1 MYAKRALVVDDSA
14 TARKV
19 MSNQLREQGLDVDV
33 VNSAGE
39 AIDYLC
45 ESSPHIIFMDY
56 EMPGMDGFQ
65 ALKAIKSNPQT
76 AMIPVLMYTSKESG
90 LHVGRAHALGAVGV
104 LPKTLEPVGLKKIL
118 EDMHLLPD
126 QEPLSMPEI
135 DEKAVRDDIEH
146 LDAIAMGEMQDTA
159 VELQAALSKVEQS
172 LQDTQVSGDEIRK
185 WIKDLGQRL
194 GEELVINRDLILSR
208 IHEGRRGLG
217 PYIIQLLMLVVVI
230 VGFLVITF
238 RLGDVK
244 EMLGEHSNLSE
255 NLPAREES
263 TSLVSRQESLPVGAP
278 LVSVSALQWMVNQSS
293 HFPYGQRP
301 FSDHDVEWLNELLN
315 YLQQMGYSG
324 PVVLRA
330 HWGRYCEQGDGQQG
344 HRLPASD
351 TRLSECRILDT
362 EESPPVYPSVGF
374 SNLMQTHS
382 AVEEG
387 RVILTLES
395 GGYQARRARYPDP
408 EMIDKAGD
416 WNRIADANQFIEVV
430 LQGEFATP

>member
-19 MSNQLREQGLDVDV
+19 MSKQLREQGLDVDV

-45 ESSPHIIFMDY
+45 ESSPHVIFMDY

-126 QEPLSMPEI
+126 QEPLSMPDI
-135 DEKAVRDDIEH
+135 DEKAVRNDIEH
-146 LDAIAMGEMQDTA
+146 LDAYAVGEMQDTA

-172 LQDTQVSGDEIRK
+172 LQDTQVSGDEIRA

-208 IHEGRRGLG
+208 LNEGRRGVG
-217 PYIIQLLMLVVVI
+217 PFIIQLLLLAAVI

-244 EMLGEHSNLSE
+244 EMLGDHSNSMATIPVEKE
-255 NLPAREES
+255 NLSPPAEQE
-263 TSLVSRQESLPVGAP
+263 SRQTATPQ
-278 LVSVSALQWMVNQSS
+278 VSVAALQWMVNQSS

-301 FSDHDVEWLNELLN
+301 FSDHDVEWLNGLLN
-315 YLQQMGYSG
+315 QLLRLGYSG
-324 PVVLRA
+324 PVILRA
-330 HWGRYCEQGDGQQG
+330 NWGRYCEQADAQQSG
-344 HRLPASD
+344 RLPATD
-351 TRLSECRILDT
+351 TPLTKCRILDA
-362 EESPPVYPSVGF
+362 EEAPATYPSVGF
-374 SNLMQTHS
+374 SNLMETHP
-382 AVEEG
+382 AVEAG
-387 RVILTLES
+387 RVSLVLEN
-395 GGYQARRARYPDP
+395 GGYRPRRARYPDP
-408 EMIDKAGD
+408 EMVAMAGD
-416 WNRIADANQFIEVV
+416 WNMIASTNQFIEVV
-430 LQGEFATP
+430 LKGDFKTP